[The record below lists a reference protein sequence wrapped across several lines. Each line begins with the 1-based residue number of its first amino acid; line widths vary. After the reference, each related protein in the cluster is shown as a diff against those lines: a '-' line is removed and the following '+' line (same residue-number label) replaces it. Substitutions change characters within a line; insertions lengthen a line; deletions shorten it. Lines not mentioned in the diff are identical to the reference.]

1 MQGKKIVFRPARS
14 EDFDYCANLYFSGM
28 ENIIRELKLD
38 WAAQAASLRQ
48 EWEPAQVRVI
58 VVDAVDVG
66 WFQIIPHDDVLFLA
80 QIFVDRQFQERG
92 IGTEVMNSLIEEGT
106 RGGQAMALAV
116 VKTNPALRL
125 YRRLG
130 FRITHEDD
138 RKFYMR
144 RDPDTRHQRFLP

>member
-1 MQGKKIVFRPARS
+1 MQIIFRPARP

-28 ENIIRELKLD
+28 ERIIRELKLD
-38 WAAQAASLRQ
+38 LAAQAASLRQ
-48 EWEPAQVRVI
+48 EWKSTQVRVI
-58 VVDAVDVG
+58 VADTIDVG
-66 WFQIIPHDDVLFLA
+66 WLQIIPHDDVLFLA
-80 QIFVDRQFQERG
+80 QLFVDRLFQGRG
-92 IGTEVMNSLIEEGT
+92 IGSAVMNSLIDEGT
-106 RGGQAMALAV
+106 RASQAMALAV

-144 RDPDTRHQRFLP
+144 RDPDTGH